1 MMSHIDDGLEA
12 GDQQTIQ
19 VESTTASSIMPSF
32 MQGGYTDLLL
42 GLDQEASTARKLHFD
57 EPTNET
63 TFEE

>member
-1 MMSHIDDGLEA
+1 MPAQKI
-12 GDQQTIQ
+12 
-19 VESTTASSIMPSF
+19 STNMLVNYSSIMPSF